1 MKGKEDTNSLAL
13 SIFEANSKAFYSL
26 QKVLVCLGRSQEALK
41 YAEANRARNPGE
53 VMLSAKKSIFSLS
66 SVKVPLD
73 LSTIWSFANS
83 EQTPVAVL
91 SCDVS
96 CILVHIIV
104 PQDEQSSLVPVKQN
118 TKANR
123 EAKPSS
129 DNVTFEQYVTRNLM
143 DFLNAKETNL
153 FEPVDFEP
161 RDNPLTVLFDQFARK
176 FAELIEAT
184 APEFHELV
192 VIADQAL
199 HLLPWPVL
207 QDKTSRKFLGDR
219 YRIRTYPSILTM
231 VSSPGNQHLSSRFPQ
246 RSVFWLWATLL
257 SQSSLTR
264 RRR

>member
-104 PQDEQSSLVPVKQN
+104 PRDEQSSLVPVMGYGRQQIPARALTRGSEEAISANCYHFFKIELF
-118 TKANR
+118 TDTFTDEWSRNR
-123 EAKPSS
+123 EAKP
-129 DNVTFEQYVTRNLM
+129 
-143 DFLNAKETNL
+143 
-153 FEPVDFEP
+153 
-161 RDNPLTVLFDQFARK
+161 
-176 FAELIEAT
+176 
-184 APEFHELV
+184 
-192 VIADQAL
+192 
-199 HLLPWPVL
+199 
-207 QDKTSRKFLGDR
+207 
-219 YRIRTYPSILTM
+219 
-231 VSSPGNQHLSSRFPQ
+231 
-246 RSVFWLWATLL
+246 
-257 SQSSLTR
+257 
-264 RRR
+264 